1 MSTRDY
7 IFSAAFYIVVHRM
20 GKIINDGI
28 LSQQTTSCDGDEF
41 SFWECQLSANRFYYM
56 IKHNQTYRNLT
67 DLVNKVFFVGKFW

>member
-1 MSTRDY
+1 MKWFFGCLFICIMSTRDY

-41 SFWECQLSANRFYYM
+41 SFWECQLSANRFLLYD
-56 IKHNQTYRNLT
+56 KAQSN
-67 DLVNKVFFVGKFW
+67 V